1 MTVPAPLLP
10 FAFAAGELR
19 RQETARLAVPCRRHE
34 TQGVDRRRRRFAR
47 MLERL
52 GYELLTFETAAELL
66 IMKDGN
72 KSVAAFPPRQ

>member
-1 MTVPAPLLP
+1 
-10 FAFAAGELR
+10 
-19 RQETARLAVPCRRHE
+19 
-34 TQGVDRRRRRFAR
+34 

-72 KSVAAFPPRQ
+72 KSVDAFPPANDFVPTLSAI